1 MTGARGFAGSV
12 AAASA
17 GVRFAWRGQPHFRF
31 EVLAGVAAVA
41 LALWLETGLVAV
53 LMASAVVLVAEMV
66 NTAVEAAV
74 DLASPER
81 RPLAAA
87 AKDAAA
93 GAVLIAAG
101 FAVLVGLLALGPA
114 LWARLT
120 GAAVP

>member
-1 MTGARGFAGSV
+1 
-12 AAASA
+12 
-17 GVRFAWRGQPHFRF
+17 
-31 EVLAGVAAVA
+31 VLAGVAAVA
-41 LALWLETGLVAV
+41 LALWLETGLLAV
-53 LMASAVVLVAEMV
+53 LVSSAVVLVAEMV

>member
-1 MTGARGFAGSV
+1 MTGLRGFTASL

-17 GVRFAWRGQPHFRF
+17 GVRLAWRGQPHFRF

-41 LALWLETGLVAV
+41 LALWLDTGLLAV
-53 LMASAVVLVAEMV
+53 LVASAIVLVAEMV

-74 DLASPER
+74 DLVSPGR
-81 RPLAAA
+81 QPLAAA

-93 GAVLIAAG
+93 GAVLVAAG
-101 FAVLVGLLALGPA
+101 FALVIGLVALGPT
-114 LWARLT
+114 LWARAT